1 MNEIICRECHSP
13 NKSGSKFCSNCGASL
28 KAATHIICPNCYHRN
43 PLHLLYCDNCGTR
56 LIKQATAPLT
66 SLPPE
71 PELEPLIPPARAF
84 SLPTRN
90 PGETGELDPDSLPDW
105 LKTGVDK
112 KAAVPAEDEERLSD
126 WLNELKATGGV
137 NDVDELGS
145 LNLDWLNEPVAAVE
159 PPPPPPQSI
168 PVVPPTAE
176 ASDEP
181 AEDEALDWLSAM
193 DDLSLEE
200 EAAVPDAP
208 TGFTG
213 WLNPDTLPETAA
225 PSPSPAE
232 PEEDAADWLTEI
244 DNETFISEDSGR
256 TGFTGWLESKKLDPR
271 DVDFEDELEEDESF
285 AVGMSTSSASAPRR
299 ERENE
304 DLPDWLL
311 NAPNAG
317 TAATPSPTPP
327 TSEESTSPSGFTGWL
342 REQDLLD
349 EPIQLGDSSPSGGS
363 GLSSEATGFT
373 GWLSEQGLAA
383 EESSPPPATA
393 SPTFAKNED
402 ADDLDWLSL
411 EEDTAEG
418 EDDPDALRQEMVGTG
433 FTGWLNPSV
442 LEQVEVDD
450 QSQTTA
456 DWPPPSSSRGLPD
469 WLDTGELTSPE
480 QEEEEEEVGT
490 GFTGWLNP
498 AHLEAIA
505 PPIPSPTPTA
515 EPEIPDWLL
524 AGPDDDEES
533 GGTGFTDWLAG
544 GKAEAA
550 EGDEEDNSFG
560 WLEEEEEEVMP
571 QELMTPLS
579 KEEAHKLLENTP
591 DVSEEFIQEV
601 VEGDF
606 PDWLTDVK
614 NNEDAVSTDVLP
626 AWISAPLST
635 TDELELGFRPAS
647 SSPKPAAEEVED
659 DWLSGLGTAAG
670 SPSLAMGDDSWL
682 TDLGAA
688 DPTSLPSDEDSA
700 WLSDL
705 GLGLETEAEDDD
717 ALFIPSTAAADAAW
731 LGDLPSADMASAAT
745 DDDWLAG
752 LELEMGLADGNDLLN
767 DLPNEGGE
775 QEWDLSGFGTSSL
788 PDLDWMASQEAAEGP
803 IEPLDF
809 LAEEPAPAIPA
820 EPDEFAYLL
829 GEESSPVATAED
841 ADESN
846 FDWLGALGDETIEP
860 STAPAVRDRQAWL
873 QGADLA
879 DDTETAASEGSREL
893 DEALQTTVF
902 TSRPKQPKPESS
914 TTDIAQMVSNLREE
928 ADEVADEEILS
939 ELEALRQPD
948 GLEGDFDDYEEELL
962 ETTASI
968 TGDDL
973 RLDMGVADPSLQQKQ
988 MSGPLAGL
996 MGVVPVASAMS
1007 GLMAVPSAVSTAAT
1021 QPEQVAL
1028 MRHITRQN
1036 GHAITT
1042 NALDELLGTPADT
1055 PAAKRRVDWA
1065 QMLLG
1070 LLLLAAVI
1078 GGFLLP
1084 NLIPTNP
1091 PMAAP
1096 GLIHLEN
1103 QLATLRGQT
1112 ILVVFDYTP
1121 ALAGELD
1128 PSAELLLAQLAQ
1140 NGNEFVTMSQYPTG
1154 MATAASLL
1162 EGLPVIGSLG
1172 YVPGEAL
1179 GLRQLAGCLNGQPC
1193 GVANVPPIAAVL
1205 VLAGDRDS
1213 LQDWMEQVAP
1223 QVAQPI
1229 LAAVPQAVAPT
1240 AQPYLTSGQL
1250 DGLLGGLSS
1259 TAVLAANTQASPA
1272 AEELRQSQ
1280 TLAQLL
1286 ALAILILSPLAALA
1300 QRRKK

>member
-66 SLPPE
+66 NRPVE
-71 PELEPLIPPARAF
+71 PEVEPLIPPARAF

-112 KAAVPAEDEERLSD
+112 KAAVPAEDEARLSD

-137 NDVDELGS
+137 SDVDELGA

-159 PPPPPPQSI
+159 PPPPPPPLVTI
-168 PVVPPTAE
+168 PTAVP
-176 ASDEP
+176 SNEP
-181 AEDEALDWLSAM
+181 IEPVEDEALDWLSAM

-200 EAAVPDAP
+200 ETAAPDAP

-213 WLNPDTLPETAA
+213 WLTPETLPETAA
-225 PSPSPAE
+225 PPPSPII
-232 PEEDAADWLTEI
+232 PEIEDDTPDWLTEI

-271 DVDFEDELEEDESF
+271 DVDFEDEFEEDESF
-285 AVGMSTSSASAPRR
+285 AVGMSATPTPRR

-311 NAPNAG
+311 DAPSTS
-317 TAATPSPTPP
+317 TAAPTPS
-327 TSEESTSPSGFTGWL
+327 SEPASSSGFTGWL

-349 EPIQLGDSSPSGGS
+349 EPIELDESPSGGS
-363 GLSSEATGFT
+363 GLKSEATGFT

-383 EESSPPPATA
+383 EEEPSSTKPTASSPAQ
-393 SPTFAKNED
+393 SNVE
-402 ADDLDWLSL
+402 DDLDWLSL
-411 EEDTAEG
+411 EGDTAEE

-442 LEQVEVDD
+442 LEQVEIDE
-450 QSQTTA
+450 QPQATA
-456 DWPPPSSSRGLPD
+456 DWPASATSRGLPD
-469 WLDTGELTSPE
+469 WLDTGELTPPE
-480 QEEEEEEVGT
+480 EDEAEEEVGT

-498 AHLEAIA
+498 AHLEAIQ
-505 PPIPSPTPTA
+505 PPAPTPTA
-515 EPEIPDWLL
+515 EPEAPDWLL

-550 EGDEEDNSFG
+550 EGDDDEEDDSFG

-635 TDELELGFRPAS
+635 TDELELGFHPTSA
-647 SSPKPAAEEVED
+647 SPKSAAPEEVED

-688 DPTSLPSDEDSA
+688 EPTSMPSDEDSA

-705 GLGLETEAEDDD
+705 GLGLEAEVEDDD
-717 ALFIPSTAAADAAW
+717 DAFLIPSTAAADAAW
-731 LGDLPSADMASAAT
+731 LGDLPSADMASATT

-752 LELEMGLADGNDLLN
+752 LELEVGLAGGTDLLKG
-767 DLPNEGGE
+767 LPNEGGD

-788 PDLDWMASQEAAEGP
+788 PDLDWMASQEAAEEP
-803 IEPLDF
+803 IADPLDVF
-809 LAEEPAPAIPA
+809 TEEPAPALPA

-829 GEESSPVATAED
+829 GEEMAPASTAEED

-860 STAPAVRDRQAWL
+860 SSMPALRDRQAWL
-873 QGADLA
+873 QGADLE
-879 DDTETAASEGSREL
+879 DDTDTAASAGSREL

-902 TSRPKQPKPESS
+902 TSRPQPPKQESS
-914 TTDIAQMVSNLREE
+914 TTDIAQMVSNLREQ
-928 ADEVADEEILS
+928 ADTVADEEILS
-939 ELEALRQPD
+939 ELESLRQPD
-948 GLEGDFDDYEEELL
+948 TLVGNLDDYEEELL

-973 RLDMGVADPSLQQKQ
+973 RFDMGVADPSLQQKQ
-988 MSGPLAGL
+988 LSGPLAGL
-996 MGVVPVASAMS
+996 MGVVPVARAVG
-1007 GLMAVPSAVSTAAT
+1007 GLLAVPSAVSPAAT

-1028 MRHITRQN
+1028 LRHITRQN
-1036 GHAITT
+1036 GQAITT
-1042 NALDELLGTPADT
+1042 SALDELLGTPSDAPT
-1055 PAAKRRVDWA
+1055 AKRRVDWA

-1070 LLLLAAVI
+1070 LLLLTAVI
-1078 GGFLLP
+1078 GGLLLP
-1084 NLIPTNP
+1084 NVIPTNP
-1091 PMAAP
+1091 PTAAP
-1096 GLIHLEN
+1096 GLIQLEN
-1103 QLATLRGQT
+1103 QLATLQDET

-1162 EGLPVIGSLG
+1162 EGLPLTGSLG

-1193 GVANVPPIAAVL
+1193 GVGNVPPIAAVL

-1213 LQDWMEQVAP
+1213 LQDWMEQVVP

-1286 ALAILILSPLAALA
+1286 ALAILILSPLAVLA